1 MGTVAAVACLVMVM
15 TDMITLHL
23 CTYSNILEAVL
34 VARQGSPVAR
44 KVNQVPGVVDEEV
57 VDAARLACTEGLT

>member
-34 VARQGSPVAR
+34 VAKWLDRAHP
-44 KVNQVPGVVDEEV
+44 
-57 VDAARLACTEGLT
+57 